1 MSATAVVSVTAV
13 ILALCEAFTAICR
26 QHFGID
32 FVAGGAEEHGR
43 HEGHPGDFP
52 HLPIHSAQDTIPSW
66 TDWRVQTGNLL
77 KGH

>member
-1 MSATAVVSVTAV
+1 MSATAVVSGTAV
-13 ILALCEAFTAICR
+13 ILALCEAFTAIGR

-52 HLPIHSAQDTIPSW
+52 HLPIH
-66 TDWRVQTGNLL
+66 
-77 KGH
+77 